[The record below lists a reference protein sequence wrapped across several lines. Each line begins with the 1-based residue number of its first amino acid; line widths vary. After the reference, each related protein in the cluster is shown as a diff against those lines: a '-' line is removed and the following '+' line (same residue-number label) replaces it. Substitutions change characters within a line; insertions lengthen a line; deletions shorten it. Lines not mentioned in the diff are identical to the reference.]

1 MINADNHPISRPPQV
16 VELSGNVAAAY
27 CTKLIADTGATV
39 FKIELPGGDPLRTS
53 DANETSYFGA
63 LNLNKDSVVLDYQ
76 ANPDL
81 LDAWLDWADIVIHD
95 LAPRDAKKFKLDAER
110 IRKDYPAL
118 VCTAITPFGHF
129 GPHADYEAVELNLAH
144 GGGWANLCPATHEN
158 PDLAP
163 LKVAGDHC
171 QMMSAVSAAA
181 TTLACYRDA
190 RTSGAGEF
198 IDFSIQA
205 YVASVLEAAIPA
217 YGYKEEVISRVHP
230 RSLIPWRIF
239 HAQDAPVFVVCIEQD
254 QWLRLVKFMGD
265 PEWASLPTFEDQPAR
280 QENQDLVHALVQE
293 FVSTWKAADFY
304 HAAQAERIC
313 VAPVMEI
320 ADLVENEHLISR
332 KFFEHNGSA
341 TLLRSAVLTTQGRAP
356 IRKLAPKLGN
366 HASALPPVSIVEA
379 SSNSD
384 KPARGST
391 KPLNGIRVL
400 DLTWAWAGPFCSLNL
415 AHLGAE
421 VIRIE
426 SANRPDLYRRLPLF
440 PEGEEGLNKSGM
452 FNQWNQGK
460 ASMTVN
466 LATEEGVQIIKDLI
480 PHTDVVV
487 QNFATG
493 VLERMGLGYDILKDI
508 NPGIILASISGYGQS
523 GPYRDY
529 MGYGP
534 AIPPLTGLSAAT
546 GYVDGEAE
554 EIGLSMPD
562 PTAGITAAYG
572 VIAALIERDSSG
584 VGEHLDVSLWEATAV
599 LNAQAWMTHQAGEP
613 ALSRMG
619 NRHPNMAPHGA
630 FRTKGEDQWVSIACR
645 NDREWQALA
654 ALMAVDIDIDLNRF
668 TTLSDRLANVDALE
682 AQVSEWTNSQ
692 DAWHITTTLQA
703 IDIPAFPTFTTDDV
717 VNDAHHNARGFIER
731 LPHPEV
737 GRRPHTGIPWLF
749 SERANGV
756 AKAAPCIDADSDH
769 YLAELLAKSPT
780 DITELRSKGIIGC

>member
-265 PEWASLPTFEDQPAR
+265 
-280 QENQDLVHALVQE
+280 
-293 FVSTWKAADFY
+293 
-304 HAAQAERIC
+304 
-313 VAPVMEI
+313 
-320 ADLVENEHLISR
+320 
-332 KFFEHNGSA
+332 
-341 TLLRSAVLTTQGRAP
+341 
-356 IRKLAPKLGN
+356 
-366 HASALPPVSIVEA
+366 
-379 SSNSD
+379 
-384 KPARGST
+384 
-391 KPLNGIRVL
+391 
-400 DLTWAWAGPFCSLNL
+400 
-415 AHLGAE
+415 
-421 VIRIE
+421 
-426 SANRPDLYRRLPLF
+426 
-440 PEGEEGLNKSGM
+440 
-452 FNQWNQGK
+452 
-460 ASMTVN
+460 
-466 LATEEGVQIIKDLI
+466 
-480 PHTDVVV
+480 
-487 QNFATG
+487 
-493 VLERMGLGYDILKDI
+493 
-508 NPGIILASISGYGQS
+508 
-523 GPYRDY
+523 
-529 MGYGP
+529 
-534 AIPPLTGLSAAT
+534 
-546 GYVDGEAE
+546 
-554 EIGLSMPD
+554 
-562 PTAGITAAYG
+562 
-572 VIAALIERDSSG
+572 
-584 VGEHLDVSLWEATAV
+584 
-599 LNAQAWMTHQAGEP
+599 
-613 ALSRMG
+613 
-619 NRHPNMAPHGA
+619 
-630 FRTKGEDQWVSIACR
+630 
-645 NDREWQALA
+645 
-654 ALMAVDIDIDLNRF
+654 
-668 TTLSDRLANVDALE
+668 
-682 AQVSEWTNSQ
+682 
-692 DAWHITTTLQA
+692 
-703 IDIPAFPTFTTDDV
+703 
-717 VNDAHHNARGFIER
+717 
-731 LPHPEV
+731 
-737 GRRPHTGIPWLF
+737 
-749 SERANGV
+749 
-756 AKAAPCIDADSDH
+756 
-769 YLAELLAKSPT
+769 
-780 DITELRSKGIIGC
+780 